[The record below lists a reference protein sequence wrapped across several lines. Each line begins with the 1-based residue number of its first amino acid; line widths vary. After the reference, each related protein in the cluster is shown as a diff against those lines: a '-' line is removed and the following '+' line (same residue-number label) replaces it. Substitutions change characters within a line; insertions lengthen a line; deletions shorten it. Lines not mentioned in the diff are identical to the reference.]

1 MLNKS
6 DSLKQLGSALAKAQG
21 EFSPIPKNIAVEVTT
36 RNGGKYT
43 FHYADYTMITSTVRP
58 ILVKFG
64 LSYSHQMKATES
76 GNLILVT
83 TLLHESGEWMASEYP
98 IKIKAEEKDS
108 AQAQGSAITYAR
120 RYSPSALL
128 GLSTEDDN
136 DGNGAEGNSV
146 KSTQIKSPPEKTSK
160 VEYMVY
166 PLMGHGVSYSLLKSA
181 ANALAKML
189 KDEKNDQDKYDLYQ
203 KNDQLI
209 DALMKAGKEETVK
222 ALYAAAGGI
231 V

>member
-64 LSYSHQMKATES
+64 SSYSHQMKATES

-120 RYSPSALL
+120 RYSLSALL

-146 KSTQIKSPPEKTSK
+146 KSTQIKSPPEKTPK
-160 VEYMVY
+160 VEI
-166 PLMGHGVSYSLLKSA
+166 GVS
-181 ANALAKML
+181 
-189 KDEKNDQDKYDLYQ
+189 
-203 KNDQLI
+203 
-209 DALMKAGKEETVK
+209 
-222 ALYAAAGGI
+222 
-231 V
+231 